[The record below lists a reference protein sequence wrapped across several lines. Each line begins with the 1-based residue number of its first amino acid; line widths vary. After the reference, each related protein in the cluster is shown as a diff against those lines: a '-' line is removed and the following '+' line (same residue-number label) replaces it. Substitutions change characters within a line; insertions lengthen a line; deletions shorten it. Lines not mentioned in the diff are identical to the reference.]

1 MKRILYAVLFGIAGW
16 FGTAYVLALM
26 LPTDTTAALPG
37 MLVGPIPIV
46 AGIVAVVVGCFVVR
60 R

>member
-16 FGTAYVLALM
+16 FGAAYVLALV
-26 LPTDTTAALPG
+26 LPTDTMAALPG
-37 MLVGPIPIV
+37 MLVGPIPIA
-46 AGIVAVVVGCFVVR
+46 AGIVAAVVGCFIVR